1 MSPKAPAKAVSRDFY
16 TSALPGAPVDRRF
29 FRNLE
34 QACRYYNARIKVIP
48 LKAFDPEDELDDII
62 TGSPFVDIVDTD
74 FDLNKH
80 LMIRQMFINPTAA
93 NPLQGMKAVIEV
105 NHSGIFGSPKQHL
118 QVYSNSNVSL
128 PKIAMSTGACTEAY
142 YPNLSKQHKMAQETH
157 VIGAIYVERNA
168 VKFHYRQTQ
177 ALSDGSFIDLCRKFN
192 GRVKPSQVRPAAM
205 VLGDIHT
212 GDTDP
217 VSLAVTKQMI
227 ARFRP
232 KELILHDLFDG
243 ASVNHHS
250 ADDVMFRA
258 RRFAKGDLLAE
269 FGACVDMLKDL
280 HSAGP
285 RDMLVKVVKSNHDE
299 FLNRYLSEGRF
310 SQDPRNL
317 HIATYCA
324 HYYTDPSVNVDPLKL
339 GLEYVNGG
347 AFRNVEF
354 LQRGQD
360 YKILGWQL
368 ANHGD
373 KGVRGKKNISI
384 QDISY
389 VVGKAIVGHT
399 HTPGIFRNAVIVGT
413 TSTLNPEYK
422 QGTGN
427 DWMHTHALL
436 YPNGKVQLVNIIDGK
451 YEL

>member
-1 MSPKAPAKAVSRDFY
+1 
-16 TSALPGAPVDRRF
+16 
-29 FRNLE
+29 
-34 QACRYYNARIKVIP
+34 
-48 LKAFDPEDELDDII
+48 
-62 TGSPFVDIVDTD
+62 
-74 FDLNKH
+74 
-80 LMIRQMFINPTAA
+80 
-93 NPLQGMKAVIEV
+93 
-105 NHSGIFGSPKQHL
+105 
-118 QVYSNSNVSL
+118 
-128 PKIAMSTGACTEAY
+128 
-142 YPNLSKQHKMAQETH
+142 
-157 VIGAIYVERNA
+157 
-168 VKFHYRQTQ
+168 
-177 ALSDGSFIDLCRKFN
+177 
-192 GRVKPSQVRPAAM
+192 M

-258 RRFAKGDLLAE
+258 RRFAKGDLLGE
-269 FGACVDMLKDL
+269 LEACVAMLLDL
-280 HSAGP
+280 QSAGP
-285 RDMLVKVVKSNHDE
+285 RDMKINIVASNHDE
-299 FLNRYLSEGRF
+299 FLNRYLAEARF

-317 HIATYCA
+317 HIACYCGWRFS
-324 HYYTDPSVNVDPLKL
+324 DSSKNVNPLQV
-339 GLEYVNGG
+339 GMEYVHGG
-347 AFRNVEF
+347 PFWNVEF
-354 LQRGQD
+354 LTRGQD

-384 QDISY
+384 QEISH

-413 TSTLNPEYK
+413 TSVLNPEYK

-436 YPNGKVQLVNIIDGK
+436 FPNGKVQLVNIIEDK